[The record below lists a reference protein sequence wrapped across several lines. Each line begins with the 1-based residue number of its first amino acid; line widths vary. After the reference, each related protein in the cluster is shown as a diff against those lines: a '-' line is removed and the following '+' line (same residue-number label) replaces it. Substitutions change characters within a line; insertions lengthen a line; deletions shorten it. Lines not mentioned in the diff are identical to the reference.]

1 MVWNTMFSQYQDYIM
16 GGAIAIALHS
26 PRGTATAMTEL
37 YAIHKTYVYEMA
49 KWGIRH
55 FPAKA
60 ARDIAVRTA
69 TSAGKSVASR
79 AVNVAKVGV
88 SHPAVAVA
96 VVGSVAG
103 SALLQK
109 QIRQASPDAQ
119 TLMVAAYTG
128 QHAGLPPQPL
138 GVMM

>member
-1 MVWNTMFSQYQDYIM
+1 MFSQYQDYIM

-26 PRGTATAMTEL
+26 PRGTAAALTEL
-37 YAIHKTYVYEMA
+37 AAIQGKYAYEMA
-49 KWGIRH
+49 KWGVRH

-60 ARDIAVRTA
+60 AREIMVRTA
-69 TSAGKSVASR
+69 KSTGKGVASR
-79 AVNVAKVGV
+79 AVSVAKVGA

-96 VVGSVAG
+96 IVGSTVG
-103 SALLQK
+103 SALIQK

-119 TLMVAAYTG
+119 SLMVAAYTG

>member
-1 MVWNTMFSQYQDYIM
+1 MFSQYQDYIT

-26 PRGTATAMTEL
+26 PRGTATALAEL
-37 YAIHKTYVYEMA
+37 AVIQGKYAYEMA
-49 KWGIRH
+49 KWGYRH

-60 ARDIAVRTA
+60 AREIVVRT
-69 TSAGKSVASR
+69 GVSVGRSVTAR
-79 AVNVAKVGV
+79 AVGVAQVGL

-96 VVGSVAG
+96 AVGSVAG
-103 SALLQK
+103 SALIQK
-109 QIRQASPDAQ
+109 QMRQASPDAQ

>member
-1 MVWNTMFSQYQDYIM
+1 MFREYEDYIK
-16 GGAIAIALHS
+16 GGVIAIALHS
-26 PRGTATAMTEL
+26 PRGTATALAEL
-37 YAIHKTYVYEMA
+37 GAIQGKYAYEMA
-49 KWGIRH
+49 KWGVRH

-69 TSAGKSVASR
+69 KSTGARIGSR
-79 AVNVAKVGV
+79 AVGVAKVGV
-88 SHPAVAVA
+88 SNPAVAVA
-96 VVGSVAG
+96 VVGSTMA
-103 SALLQK
+103 SALIQK

>member
-1 MVWNTMFSQYQDYIM
+1 MFSQYQDYIM

-26 PRGTATAMTEL
+26 PRGTAAALTEL
-37 YAIHKTYVYEMA
+37 AAIQGKYAYEMA
-49 KWGIRH
+49 KWGVRH

-69 TSAGKSVASR
+69 KSTGKKAASR
-79 AVNVAKVGV
+79 VVGV
-88 SHPAVAVA
+88 GRVAVSNPAVAVA
-96 VVGSVAG
+96 IVGSTVG
-103 SALLQK
+103 SALIQK

>member
-1 MVWNTMFSQYQDYIM
+1 MFREYQDYIK
-16 GGAIAIALHS
+16 GGALAIALKS
-26 PRGTATAMTEL
+26 PRGTATALVEL
-37 YAIHKTYVYEMA
+37 AIIQGKYAYEMA
-49 KWGIRH
+49 KWGHRH
-55 FPAKA
+55 FPAQA
-60 ARDIAVRTA
+60 MREYVVRSTKSR
-69 TSAGKSVASR
+69 TKSMVLRAGSVAR
-79 AVNVAKVGV
+79 VGL

-103 SALLQK
+103 SALIQR